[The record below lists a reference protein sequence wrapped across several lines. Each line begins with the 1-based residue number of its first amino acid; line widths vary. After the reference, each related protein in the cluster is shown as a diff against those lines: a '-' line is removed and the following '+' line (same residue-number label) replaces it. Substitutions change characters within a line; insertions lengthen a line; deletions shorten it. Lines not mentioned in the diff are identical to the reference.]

1 MRRACDLLVATFI
14 LIVLSPL
21 YAVIAIAVAVRFGA
35 NPLFKQQRLGLGGTF
50 ECLKFRTLP
59 TNTDPDLPRSQSSQL
74 PSAGHLSDFLRH
86 RHLDELPQ
94 IFNILKG
101 DMTFVGPRPMIPS
114 IVATLEATPSAIRHS
129 VHPGIAGLWQVSED
143 GAKQIEP
150 HCELDVEYVA
160 RRSLRLDLAILYHSA
175 RNALGRPKLSRQD
188 ALSLATKLGKEP
200 HRRAA
205 PQ

>member
-1 MRRACDLLVATFI
+1 MRRTCDILFATI
-14 LIVLSPL
+14 LIVVLSPL
-21 YAVIAIAVAVRFGA
+21 YAVIALAVAVRFGA
-35 NPLFKQQRLGLGGTF
+35 NPLFKQERVGLSGTF

-59 TNTDPDLPRSQSSQL
+59 TSTDPSLPRSQSLQL

-94 IFNILKG
+94 VFNILKG

-160 RRSLRLDLAILYHSA
+160 RRSLRLDLAILFHSA
-175 RNALGRPKLSRQD
+175 RNALGSPKLSRQD

-200 HRRAA
+200 HRQAA
-205 PQ
+205 PK